1 MVTGNAAGRTS
12 SDRDVR
18 GADARSSLVVDR
30 VEAAARTGVALIP
43 VHARFGV
50 HAVSAD
56 IGHVEFGQAMGSYCL
71 DRRGRLSPGAF
82 LVGADAALGAAVAS
96 HLPDLVSVA
105 SLAIHLEFVDL
116 RPPAADHFTFRART
130 THIGDGTGFA
140 HGEIMTDQGEM
151 IAHIST
157 QCAFIRIGTPPAV
170 SAGTPIDE
178 ALLTLTDDGDEAL
191 SPIAT
196 SRAGARLT
204 AFGEAEVRL
213 AVTAEPEMCNSR
225 GSVQG
230 GVLGMLAEQAVT
242 ACLTATS
249 PALAEAETMDL
260 NITYL
265 RPVVRERP
273 HLEIVAKPEHSS
285 RRFASAHAVGYDN
298 SGRVVITASGSR
310 YRG

>member
-1 MVTGNAAGRTS
+1 ME
-12 SDRDVR
+12 
-18 GADARSSLVVDR
+18 R
-30 VEAAARTGVALIP
+30 VEAAARSGGALMP

-50 HAVSAD
+50 RAVSAD
-56 IGHVEFGQAMGSYCL
+56 IGQVEFAQAMGSYCL
-71 DRRGRLSPGAF
+71 DRQGRLSPGAF

-105 SLAIHLEFVDL
+105 SLTIHLAFIDL
-116 RPPAADHFTFRART
+116 RAPAADYFVFRART
-130 THIGDGTGFA
+130 THIGDSTGFA
-140 HGEIMTDQGEM
+140 HGEIVTDRGEV
-151 IAHIST
+151 IAHMST
-157 QCAFIRIGTPPAV
+157 QCAFIQISEPPAV
-170 SAGTPIDE
+170 VAGAPIDE
-178 ALLTLTDDGDEAL
+178 ALLTLSDDGHEAL

-196 SRAGARLT
+196 ARAGARLT
-204 AFGEAEVRL
+204 AFGQEEVRL
-213 AVTAEPEMCNSR
+213 AVTSEPDMCNSR

-242 ACLTATS
+242 ACLTAAN
-249 PALAEAETMDL
+249 PDLAEAETMEL
-260 NITYL
+260 NITYV

-273 HLEIVAKPEHSS
+273 HLEIVAKPEHAS